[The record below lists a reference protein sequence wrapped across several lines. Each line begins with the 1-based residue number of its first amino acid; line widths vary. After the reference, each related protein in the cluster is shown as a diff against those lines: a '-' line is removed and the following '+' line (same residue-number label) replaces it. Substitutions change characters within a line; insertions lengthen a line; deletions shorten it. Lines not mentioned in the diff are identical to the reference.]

1 MPADTFSSFLGM
13 TLQATGNN
21 NNVWGTILN
30 GSALLPLERAI
41 AGNVSNA
48 VTGGTLDLSGDAPP
62 NGVTQVLD
70 MLQVF
75 TGALTSNQI
84 VIVPN
89 LSKLW
94 LISNQTTGNFQLLM
108 QTPGG
113 TPINIPQGTT
123 KRVACDGNGNLIR
136 EDKNQIGNFEYNTV
150 GQPGTLQCNG
160 ASCLK
165 TDFPDLY
172 ANIGTT
178 YGSVDS
184 THFTLPLMTDTNRYL
199 RAAGGS
205 LAVGTYQAN
214 QNLAHT
220 HSGASFSGSTG
231 TESADHTHSYS
242 GNTGTESASHTHV
255 ENIPTV
261 AGGSTWNSA
270 DGQGTSGTF
279 SGPNTNAESNSHTHA
294 YSGSTGGRSAAH
306 THTFSGTTG
315 SIPSSGGTEARPESL
330 AVICSIRF

>member
-1 MPADTFSSFLGM
+1 M
-13 TLQATGNN
+13 TLQGTGNN

-30 GSALLPLERAI
+30 RILAFSNSERAV
-41 AGNVSNA
+41 AGNTSNA
-48 VTGGTLDLSGDAPP
+48 VTGGTLDLSGNAPP

-75 TGALTSNQI
+75 TGALSSNQI

-89 LSKLW
+89 LSKFW
-94 LISNQTTGNFQLLM
+94 FINNQTTGNFQLLM

-113 TPINIPQGTT
+113 TPVNIPQGTT
-123 KRVACDGNGNLIR
+123 KRVVCDGIGNLIR

-165 TDFPDLY
+165 TDFPDLF

-184 THFTLPLMTDTNRYL
+184 EHFTLPLLTDTNRFL

-205 LAVGTYQAN
+205 LAAGTYQAN
-214 QNLAHT
+214 ANKSHT
-220 HSGASFSGSTG
+220 HSVSACGTTSNESANHTHIGSGS
-231 TESADHTHSYS
+231 
-242 GNTGTESASHTHV
+242 TGTESASHTHV
-255 ENIPTV
+255 TNFPTV
-261 AGGSTWNSA
+261 AGGSTWNA
-270 DGQGTSGTF
+270 VDGQGTSSTFAGPSTGT
-279 SGPNTNAESNSHTHA
+279 ESTSHTHS
-294 YSGSTGGRSAAH
+294 YSFTTSGANADH
-306 THTFSGTTG
+306 THSFSFSVTSGAGSADGTGFVPT
-315 SIPSSGGTEARPESL
+315 L
-330 AVICSIRF
+330 VAVCSIRYSLTRGHTADD